1 MNLKEQMNIVIVGH
15 VDHGKSTVIG
25 RLLADTGSL
34 PEGKLES
41 VKEYCEKNSRPF
53 EYAFLLDALKDEQ
66 AQGITIDTARCFFK
80 TSKRDYIIIDAPGH
94 IEFLKNMVT
103 GASRAE
109 AALLVIDANEGIR
122 ENSKRHGHILSM
134 LGIKQVVVLVNK
146 MDLIDYDQDRFNKIT
161 NEFSEFLSKI
171 HIEPI
176 NYIPISA
183 FNGDNIVGRS
193 ANIPW
198 YDGLDVLGQL
208 DNLENKKKNYEQ
220 PLRMP
225 VQDIYKFTAGGD
237 DRRIV
242 AGTIQSGKI
251 NVGDEVIF
259 LPSYKKSLVKT
270 IEGFNIPSRDTAYAE
285 EAIGLTLTKQIYIN
299 PGELMVKLNEKQ
311 PEVTSCF
318 RANIFWVGKAPLVK
332 EKQYKLKIGTMKIPV
347 KLLAISNIIDAAEL
361 NVDSYKEQVERHDVA
376 ECIFETGK
384 PIAFDIIS
392 DIEQTGRFVLVD
404 NYDIAGG
411 GIILGSENMEDNS
424 LKKHVSER
432 EYLWSDSLVSPSEKA
447 LKYGHKS
454 KLIII
459 TSGSEGN
466 EKVVEDI
473 AKKIERKLFDMDFKT
488 YYLGISSLLAGL
500 ASDDSRGYKD
510 RLEHIRQ
517 LGEVARLFTDSGQIL
532 ISSIF
537 NLDDYEV
544 EKLKILNYP
553 NEILVFNLG
562 ENPFNKYEPVA
573 NMNEEDALDTV
584 LKILKGQEIIE
595 YYL

>member
-1 MNLKEQMNIVIVGH
+1 MKLKEQMNIVIVGH

-25 RLLADTGSL
+25 RLLADTSSL

-41 VKEYCEKNSRPF
+41 VKEYCKKNSRPF

-134 LGIKQVVVLVNK
+134 LGIKQVVILVNK

-183 FNGDNIVGRS
+183 LGGDNIVGKS

-198 YDGLDVLGQL
+198 YEGLDVLGQL
-208 DNLENKKKNYEQ
+208 DTLENKKKNYEQ
-220 PLRMP
+220 PFRMP

-251 NVGDEVIF
+251 KVGDKVIF
-259 LPSYKKSLVKT
+259 LPSYKKSLVKS

-311 PEVTSCF
+311 PVVTSCF

-384 PIAFDIIS
+384 PIAFDIIF

-411 GIILGSENMEDNS
+411 GIILGSEIMEDNS

-432 EYLWSDSLVSPSEKA
+432 EYFWSDSLVSPDEKA

-473 AKKIERKLFDMDFKT
+473 AKKIERKLFDMNFKT

-532 ISSIF
+532 ISSIY

-544 EKLKILNYP
+544 DKLKILNYP

-573 NMNEEDALDTV
+573 NINDEDALDTV
-584 LKILKGQEIIE
+584 LIILKGQEIIE

>member
-34 PEGKLES
+34 PDGKLES
-41 VKEYCEKNSRPF
+41 VKEYCRNNSRPF

-80 TSKRDYIIIDAPGH
+80 TNKRDYIIIDAPGH

-109 AALLVIDANEGIR
+109 AALLVIDAKEGIR

-134 LGIKQVVVLVNK
+134 LGVKQVVVLVNK
-146 MDLIDYDQDRFNKIT
+146 MDLIDYDQEKFQKIT
-161 NEFSEFLSKI
+161 SEFSEFLSKI
-171 HIEPI
+171 HIKPI

-183 FNGDNIVGRS
+183 FNGDNIVS
-193 ANIPW
+193 SSKNIPW
-198 YDGLDVLGQL
+198 YKGMDVLRQL
-208 DNLENKKKNYEQ
+208 DSLKNKKKNYGQ
-220 PLRMP
+220 PLRLP
-225 VQDIYKFTAGGD
+225 VQDIYKFTANGD

-242 AGTIQSGKI
+242 VGTILSGKI
-251 NVGDEVIF
+251 KVGDEVVF
-259 LPSYKKSLVKT
+259 LPSYKKSTVKS
-270 IEGFNIPSRDTAYAE
+270 IEGFNVPKRDTAYAE
-285 EAIGLTLTKQIYIN
+285 EATGITLSKQIYIN
-299 PGELMVKLNEKQ
+299 PGELLVKANEKL
-311 PEVTSCF
+311 PEVSSCF

-332 EKQYKLKIGTMKIPV
+332 DKQYKLKIGSTKIPV
-347 KLLAISNIIDAAEL
+347 KLLEIINIIDAAEL
-361 NVDSYKEQVERHDVA
+361 NIDSYKDQVERHDVA

-392 DIEQTGRFVLVD
+392 DIEQTGRFVIVD
-404 NYDIAGG
+404 NYDISGG
-411 GIILGSENMEDNS
+411 GIIIGSESRHDNS
-424 LKKHVSER
+424 LLKHVNER
-432 EYLWSDSLVSPSEKA
+432 EYLWSNSLVSQDEKSA
-447 LKYGHKS
+447 KYGHKS

-459 TSGSEGN
+459 TSGSEGK
-466 EKVVEDI
+466 EKSVENI
-473 AKKIERKLFDMDFKT
+473 AKQIERKLFDLNFKA

-500 ASDDSRGYKD
+500 VSEDSIGYRD

-532 ISSIF
+532 ISPIY

-544 EKLKILNYP
+544 DKLKVLNQP

-562 ENPFNKYEPVA
+562 ETPFNNFKPIA
-573 NMNEEDALDTV
+573 NFNEGNALDIV
-584 LKILKGQEIIE
+584 LEVLKGQEVIE

>member
-25 RLLADTGSL
+25 RLLADTESL
-34 PEGKLES
+34 PDGKLDA
-41 VKEYCEKNSRPF
+41 VKEYCKKNSKPF

-80 TSKRDYIIIDAPGH
+80 TKKRDYIIIDAPGH

-109 AALLVIDANEGIR
+109 AALLVIDANEGIK

-134 LGIKQVVVLVNK
+134 LGIKQVVILVNK
-146 MDLIDYDQDRFNKIT
+146 MDLIDYNEERFDEIT
-161 NEFSEFLSKI
+161 TEFSEFLAKI
-171 HIEPI
+171 NIKPI

-183 FNGDNIVGRS
+183 FNGDNIIGPS
-193 ANIPW
+193 QNISW
-198 YDGLDVLGQL
+198 YKGLDVLRQL
-208 DNLENKKKNYEQ
+208 DSLENKKKNYEQ
-220 PLRMP
+220 PLRLP
-225 VQDIYKFTAGGD
+225 VQDIYKFTADGD

-242 AGTIQSGKI
+242 AGTILSGKI

-259 LPSYKKSLVKT
+259 LPSYKKSTVKSL
-270 IEGFNIPSRDTAYAE
+270 EGFNVPKRKTAFAE
-285 EAIGLTLTKQIYIN
+285 EAIGITLTKQIYIN
-299 PGELMVKLNEKQ
+299 PGELLVKVNEKL
-311 PEVTSCF
+311 PEVSSCF

-347 KLLAISNIIDAAEL
+347 KLLEIINIIDAAEL
-361 NVDSYKEQVERHDVA
+361 NIDNYKDQIERHDVA

-384 PIAFDIIS
+384 PIAFDLIS
-392 DIEQTGRFVLVD
+392 DIEQTGRFVIVD

-411 GIILGSENMEDNS
+411 GIILGSESRENNS
-424 LKKHVSER
+424 LLKHVNER
-432 EYLWSDSLVSPSEKA
+432 EYFWSNSLVSLDEKSA
-447 LKYGHKS
+447 KYGHKS

-459 TSGSEGN
+459 TSGSEGK
-466 EKVVEDI
+466 EKVVENI
-473 AKKIERKLFDMDFKT
+473 AKQIERKLFDMNFIT
-488 YYLGISSLLAGL
+488 YYLGVSRLLAGL
-500 ASDDSRGYKD
+500 ASEEGYRD

-532 ISSIF
+532 ISSIY

-544 EKLKILNYP
+544 EKLKTLNYP
-553 NEILVFNLG
+553 NEILIFNLG
-562 ENPFNKYEPVA
+562 ETPFNTYEPVA
-573 NMNEEDALDTV
+573 NIDEDNALDIV
-584 LKILKGQEIIE
+584 LDVLKGQEIIE